1 MSVGCA
7 IVASDTQP
15 LHEAIKH
22 NETGRLFDY
31 FDHKALVSELTSL
44 LNDSSERVRLG
55 ENARKFAKKNYDLNE
70 VCLPTQ
76 IEWVNKLQTNNS

>member
-31 FDHKALVSELTSL
+31 FDHRALVSKVISL
-44 LNDSSERVRLG
+44 LNDSSERERLG
-55 ENARKFAKKNYDLNE
+55 ANARTFAQKNYDFNE
-70 VCLPTQ
+70 VCLPAQ
-76 IEWVNKLQTNNS
+76 IEWVNQLHINNS